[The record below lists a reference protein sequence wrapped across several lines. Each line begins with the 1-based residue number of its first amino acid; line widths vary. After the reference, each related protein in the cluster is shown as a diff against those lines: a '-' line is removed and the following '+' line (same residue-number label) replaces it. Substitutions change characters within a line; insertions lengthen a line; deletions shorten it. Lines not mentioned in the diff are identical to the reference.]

1 MTRLSVIFLAVIPAL
16 SWANVDAGCAKV
28 GASMYIYLADAIVHD
43 LHIDRTALNE
53 KETTVEVLDVSPV
66 SELFAEQMADAD
78 YKSQTGVKLKKEDFF
93 EGYYTHGA
101 KSITAKYTFKNANG
115 QRDIFIAS
123 SLLNND
129 ECSIRFNGYLTLS
142 REF

>member
-28 GASMYIYLADAIVHD
+28 GASMYMYLADAIVHD
-43 LHIDRTALNE
+43 LHIDRAALNE
-53 KETTVEVLDVSPV
+53 KETTVDVLDVSPV

-93 EGYYTHGA
+93 EGYYTNGV
-101 KSITAKYTFKNANG
+101 KSITAKYTFKNVNG
-115 QRDIFIAS
+115 QRDTFIAS